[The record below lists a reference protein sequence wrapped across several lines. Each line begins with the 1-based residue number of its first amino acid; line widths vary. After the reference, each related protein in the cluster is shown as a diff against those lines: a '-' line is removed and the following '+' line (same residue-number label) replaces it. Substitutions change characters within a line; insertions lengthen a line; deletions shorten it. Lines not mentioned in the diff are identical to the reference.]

1 MNAVFVSEDDDDN
14 DEEEEEDDT
23 RLNASARTR
32 SPRLASVS

>member
-1 MNAVFVSEDDDDN
+1 MNAAFVSDDDD
-14 DEEEEEDDT
+14 DEVEEDDDDT